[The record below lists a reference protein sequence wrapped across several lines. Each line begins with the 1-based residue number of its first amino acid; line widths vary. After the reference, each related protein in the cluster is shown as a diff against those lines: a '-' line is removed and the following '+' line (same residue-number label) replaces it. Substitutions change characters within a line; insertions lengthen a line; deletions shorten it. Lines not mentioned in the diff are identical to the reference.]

1 MLHAFIHMSVH
12 IYAQATLLRAS
23 QLEVKASFTLQQDGI
38 VFASNSRFSF
48 LISHIVIPAVATPM
62 TRMTAPQIPHRAP
75 SLIEIFGDLPEST
88 IM

>member
-1 MLHAFIHMSVH
+1 
-12 IYAQATLLRAS
+12 
-23 QLEVKASFTLQQDGI
+23 
-38 VFASNSRFSF
+38 
-48 LISHIVIPAVATPM
+48 M